1 MWEYKYNLFLENLIE
16 NIAIF
21 ICNVIFILVVV
32 AICILVFKYYG
43 KLLMG
48 LKKLKVHTGFKPKG
62 LVFGRHG
69 LRYVYSPTNAEG
81 HTAVLSKTGGGKTRS
96 ILIPTICAWE
106 GNGYYIDISGDI
118 VKNVEKENMV
128 VFEPLEPK
136 TVPYDV
142 FGLIDLLPT
151 RTTKIEALCT
161 LAYTMIPEDAR
172 DDTSK
177 YYERTGREFLQAC
190 FITYYLKGL
199 SFLQICDHVVNHSIE
214 EILNEIAAVNEPEAI
229 PKIVQFSGLKSAQ
242 LANIYDAPHHALEIF
257 RSPSIRHAFDC
268 QKDHFAIKA
277 DAVEKYN
284 IFFVL
289 PDDKKIQYA
298 LVLRLITSQ
307 ILEYISARELYQG
320 KKILIAID
328 EFGSFGKLSVQEP
341 LEKYRKRGCRIML
354 LFQSISQLDANY
366 SLNER
371 EIIFDNIQY
380 TVCLGTTGIKSQQ
393 FLADLIG
400 KRLIKKHSYSKYKRP
415 NINVVERYPIEPYKF
430 GKCFSSLY
438 LISNNEY
445 MKLRKNFIK

>member
-1 MWEYKYNLFLENLIE
+1 MWEYKYNLMLDNLMESIE
-16 NIAIF
+16 TF
-21 ICNVIFILVVV
+21 VWNVIFIMTI
-32 AICILVFKYYG
+32 AAACILVCKYYG
-43 KLLMG
+43 KLLIG
-48 LKKLKVHTGFKPKG
+48 LKKLKVHTGFRPRG
-62 LVFGRHG
+62 VVFGKHG
-69 LRYVYSPTNAEG
+69 FRYVYSPTNDEG
-81 HTAVLSKTGGGKTRS
+81 HAAILSRTGGGKTRS
-96 ILIPTICAWE
+96 ILIPTIRAWE

-118 VKNVEKENMV
+118 VKNIEKENMV
-128 VFEPLEPK
+128 VFEPLAPH

-151 RTTKIEALCT
+151 RIAKIEALCT

-190 FITYYLKGL
+190 FITYYLKGM
-199 SFLQICDHVVNHSIE
+199 SFLQICDHVVSHSIE
-214 EILNEIAAVNEPEAI
+214 ETLSEIASTNEPEAI

-242 LANIYDAPHHALEIF
+242 LANIYDAPHQVLEIF
-257 RSPSIRHAFDC
+257 RSPSIRHAFEC
-268 QKDHFAIKA
+268 EAKNFFIKA

-284 IFFVL
+284 VFFVL
-289 PDDKKIQYA
+289 PDDKKVQYT
-298 LVLRLITSQ
+298 LVLRLITAQ

-320 KKILIAID
+320 EKILIAID

-341 LEKYRKRGCRIML
+341 LEKYRKRGCRVML

-366 SLNER
+366 SMNER
-371 EIIFDNIQY
+371 EVIFDNIQY

-400 KRLIKKHSYSKYKRP
+400 KRLVKKRSYSKYGGQSV
-415 NINVVERYPIEPYKF
+415 NEVERYPIEPYKF
-430 GKCFSSLY
+430 GKCFSRLY

-445 MKLRKNFIK
+445 IKLRKNFI